1 MGVSL
6 ALLAGLLALPL
17 ASLGVPS
24 SSKPEGYLAEPKSG
38 HGRGV
43 LVLHAWWGLNAD
55 VKTYCDHLADAGFV
69 AFAPDLFHG
78 KTATTEVDAQAL
90 TKAHQSKEAEIDAQ
104 IAEAAKYLAERTGH
118 EGIAVLGFSFGAYY
132 ALSFSNAS
140 PERVRAVVVYYGT
153 GAEEFGKS
161 KAAYLGHF
169 AERDDFEP
177 KEAVDGLTAILKK
190 AGRPET
196 IHTYPDTGHWFAEP
210 GVARAYNKAAANL
223 AWERT
228 LAFLRETL
236 APSSK

>member
-1 MGVSL
+1 MSL

-17 ASLGVPS
+17 ASLGAS
-24 SSKPEGYLAEPKSG
+24 DSSKPEGYLAEPKG
-38 HGRGV
+38 GGRGI

-55 VKTYCDHLADAGFV
+55 VKRTCDRLADAGFV

-78 KTATTEVDAQAL
+78 KTATTEAEAQAL
-90 TKAHQSKEAEIDAQ
+90 TKAHQSEEAEIDAQ
-104 IAEAAKYLAERTGH
+104 IAEAAAYLGERTGH

-132 ALSFSNAS
+132 ALSFSNAA
-140 PERVRAVVVYYGT
+140 PDRVKTVVVYYGT
-153 GAEEFGKS
+153 GAEDFGKS

-190 AGRPET
+190 AGRPEA
-196 IHTYPDTGHWFAEP
+196 IHTYPGTGHWFAEP
-210 GVARAYNKAAANL
+210 SVAKAYDKAAADL
-223 AWERT
+223 AWDRT

-236 APSSK
+236 APNPK